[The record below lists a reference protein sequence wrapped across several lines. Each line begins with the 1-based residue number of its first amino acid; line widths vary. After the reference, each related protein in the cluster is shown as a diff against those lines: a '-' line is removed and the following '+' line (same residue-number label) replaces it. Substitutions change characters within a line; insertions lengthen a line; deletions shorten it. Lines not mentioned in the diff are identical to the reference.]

1 MKTNGTLRR
10 FIGFFSA
17 AAMLAVAGCVSTW
30 SERITGQDLSDKMLI
45 GRVNR
50 ALADQPVY
58 KFPDVTVN
66 TFRDVV
72 QLSGFVAN
80 EQQKEVAAEI
90 ARRVRGVAEVRND
103 ITIAPLAPSERNR
116 VREHIPGRED
126 SAEGAYTNRLI
137 RGTGAVPSGR

>member
-1 MKTNGTLRR
+1 
-10 FIGFFSA
+10 
-17 AAMLAVAGCVSTW
+17 MLAVAGCVSTR